1 VRSAG
6 LNSQLSIHTVRPM
19 SLLHGIRVLDFGR
32 FIAGPYC
39 AALLGDHG
47 ADVIRIERIE
57 GGEDR
62 YVPHVADTGEG
73 GMYLQLNRNK
83 RCLTLDLGSEEGRRI
98 VRELV
103 QSADVVVANLPPAT
117 LRNLGLDWQSVS
129 TLNPRAVLV
138 VATAYGSTG
147 PYSHQ
152 PGFDSVG
159 QAMSGAMYMSGMP
172 DAPVRT
178 SVNYVDFATGQ
189 ACAMGALAA
198 LWARERSGRGQL
210 VESSLLRSAL
220 IHTNSLLIEQAV
232 RAPDRVP
239 QGNRGYLA
247 APGDLFRT
255 RSGWL
260 VVQSVGQVMFERWC
274 DLVSRPELKAQ
285 ARFASD
291 ELRGQNSAEISA
303 IMSAWCADRTRDEA
317 LAALAQA
324 KIPAGPVY
332 RPQEALDDPH
342 IIATGL
348 LQPHTFPG
356 MQASYP
362 LAPHPVEMSDTPAAF
377 HRSAPTLGEHTDEIL
392 AELGYKAV
400 EIAALRE
407 RKVV

>member
-1 VRSAG
+1 
-6 LNSQLSIHTVRPM
+6 M

-62 YVPHVADTGEG
+62 YVPNVADSGEG

-117 LRNLGLDWQSVS
+117 LRNLGLDWDTVS
-129 TLNPRAVLV
+129 ALNPRAVLV

-147 PYSHQ
+147 PYSQQ

-178 SVNYVDFATGQ
+178 SVNYVDFATAQ

-198 LWARERSGRGQL
+198 LWSRERSGRGQL
-210 VESSLLRSAL
+210 VEGSLLRSAL

-274 DLVSRPELKAQ
+274 DMVGQPALKAE
-285 ARFASD
+285 ARFATD
-291 ELRGQNSAEISA
+291 ELRGQNSAEIST
-303 IMSAWCADRTRDEA
+303 IMSAWCADRTREDT
-317 LAALAQA
+317 LAALAKA

-332 RPQEALDDPH
+332 SPQQALDDPH
-342 IIATGL
+342 IAATGL
-348 LQPHTFPG
+348 LQQRSFPG
-356 MQASYP
+356 MQSSYP
-362 LAPHPVEMSDTPAAF
+362 LTPHPVDMSDTPVAF
-377 HRSAPTLGEHTDEIL
+377 RRSAPALGEHTDEIL
-392 AELGYKAV
+392 TELGYKAT
-400 EIAALRE
+400 EIAALRV

>member
-1 VRSAG
+1 
-6 LNSQLSIHTVRPM
+6 M

-62 YVPHVADTGEG
+62 YVPNVADSGEG

-103 QSADVVVANLPPAT
+103 QGADVVVANLPPAT
-117 LRNLGLDWQSVS
+117 LRNLGLDWETVS
-129 TLNPRAVLV
+129 ALNPRAVLV
-138 VATAYGSTG
+138 VATAYGSSG
-147 PYSHQ
+147 PYSQQ

-178 SVNYVDFATGQ
+178 SVNYVDFATAQ

-210 VESSLLRSAL
+210 VEGSLLRSAL

-232 RAPDRVP
+232 CAPDRIP

-255 RSGWL
+255 RTGWL

-274 DLVSRPELKAQ
+274 DMVGQSALKAE
-285 ARFASD
+285 ARFATD
-291 ELRGQNSAEISA
+291 ELRGQNSAEVSA
-303 IMSAWCADRTRDEA
+303 VMSVWCADRKREEA
-317 LAALAQA
+317 LAALAKA

-332 RPQEALDDPH
+332 SPQEALDDPH
-342 IIATGL
+342 IAATGL
-348 LQPHTFPG
+348 LQPRTFTG

-362 LAPHPVEMSDTPAAF
+362 LAPHPVDMSDTPPAF
-377 HRSAPTLGEHTDEIL
+377 HRSAPALGEHTEEIL
-392 AELGYKAV
+392 TELGYTV
-400 EIAALRE
+400 TEIAALRE
-407 RKVV
+407 RRVV

>member
-1 VRSAG
+1 
-6 LNSQLSIHTVRPM
+6 M
-19 SLLHGIRVLDFGR
+19 SLLQGIRVLDFGR

-62 YVPHVADTGEG
+62 YVPEVADSGEG

-83 RCLTLDLGSEEGRRI
+83 RCLTLDLGSDEGRRI

-103 QSADVVVANLPPAT
+103 QGADVVVANLPPAT
-117 LRNLGLDWQSVS
+117 LRNLGLDWDTV
-129 TLNPRAVLV
+129 TKLNPRAVLV
-138 VATAYGSTG
+138 VATAYGPTG
-147 PYSHQ
+147 PYSQQ

-178 SVNYVDFATGQ
+178 SVNYVDFATAQ

-210 VESSLLRSAL
+210 VEGSLLRSAL
-220 IHTNSLLIEQAV
+220 IHSNSLLIEQAI

-239 QGNRGYLA
+239 QGNRGYLG

-255 RSGWL
+255 RTGWL

-274 DLVSRPELKAQ
+274 EMVGRSELRSQ
-285 ARFASD
+285 ARFATD
-291 ELRGQNSAEISA
+291 ALRGQNSAEVSA
-303 IMSAWCADRTRDEA
+303 IMSAWCAERSRDEA
-317 LAALAQA
+317 LAALAKA

-332 RPQEALDDPH
+332 SPQETLDDPH
-342 IIATGL
+342 IAAAGL
-348 LQPHTFPG
+348 LQQRTFDG
-356 MQASYP
+356 MQTCYP
-362 LAPHPVEMSDTPAAF
+362 LAPHPVDMSDTPAVF
-377 HRSAPTLGEHTDEIL
+377 RHSAPALGEHTDEIL
-392 AELGYKAV
+392 VELGYTSDD
-400 EIAALRE
+400 IAALRE
-407 RKVV
+407 KKVV